1 MHKFQTLNIARRTT
15 HPIIADEQIIPYTSK
30 STALGLTFSKRSITP
45 QITTRRA
52 MAMRTLN
59 RLQRFR
65 NLSTNNKRLYK
76 TIIRPQ
82 LLYPIIPLNTISH
95 SSYRKLQQV
104 QNKALRFI
112 ENTKRTDRIP
122 STTLHTRNEL
132 PAINTYIHRRAIDAW
147 MQLHDK
153 NSDLYETLKPEADEL
168 TRHALPDIDIISH
181 CGNPRT
187 PTNIRLTNNS
197 LTINEPLIGPPSL
210 ELRARLSFSED
221 GCFWAGPPLVA
232 P

>member
-1 MHKFQTLNIARRTT
+1 MKTV
-15 HPIIADEQIIPYTSK
+15 
-30 STALGLTFSKRSITP
+30 
-45 QITTRRA
+45 
-52 MAMRTLN
+52 N

-65 NLSTNNKRLYK
+65 NLSTNNKRRLYK

-112 ENTKRTDRIP
+112 ENTKLTDRIQ
-122 STTLHTRNEL
+122 STTLRTRNEL

-147 MQLHDK
+147 TQLHDR
-153 NSDLYETLKPEADEL
+153 NPDLYDTLKPEADEL
-168 TRHALPDIDIISH
+168 TRHTNFPTSFSH
-181 CGNPRT
+181 CGNPRS

-197 LTINEPLIGPPSL
+197 LTINQSLLGPPSL
-210 ELRARLSFSED
+210 ELRARTLFL
-221 GCFWAGPPLVA
+221 GRWVYLCWPTPCCPLDIFIMGYCSTIYDLLLN
-232 P
+232 